1 MKTQSAKAKGRNLQK
16 WVRQMLIEMLD
27 VHPEDI
33 ESRSMGAGGE
43 DLIMARAARQKFPH
57 SIECKNVERL
67 NVWDAYEQACEN
79 AGDYEPIVVMK
90 KNRKK
95 PLVVVDAEYFISLFN
110 KWFCLTLYNMADTKP
125 AVEEKDHDED
135 KSEVLGNLVKV
146 VVLIWSASLLTFSY
160 VRLPNGQKI
169 LDFDPTFI
177 ASVFSGSLAAF
188 GLSPAKS
195 GGTAPKKAPSIGKK
209 EEDNAK
215 TN

>member
-1 MKTQSAKAKGRNLQK
+1 MSEIKK
-16 WVRQMLIEMLD
+16 D
-27 VHPEDI
+27 VTVEK
-33 ESRSMGAGGE
+33 ES
-43 DLIMARAARQKFPH
+43 
-57 SIECKNVERL
+57 
-67 NVWDAYEQACEN
+67 
-79 AGDYEPIVVMK
+79 
-90 KNRKK
+90 
-95 PLVVVDAEYFISLFN
+95 
-110 KWFCLTLYNMADTKP
+110 
-125 AVEEKDHDED
+125 DED

-195 GGTAPKKAPSIGKK
+195 GGAAPAKPVAKK
-209 EEDNAK
+209 EPEVVSAIEPKDAK